1 MWMDNWILNRPA
13 DLWPAITNAAGER
26 CPVLFRYFET
36 RSPCVV
42 LARSNNPDTEVHLDA
57 CAADGVPVLR
67 RRGGGGTVVLGPGCV
82 VLTLAFFADSLFR
95 NETYFQSIN
104 QMWADSLKEVCG
116 LEVSQRGISDLAIDD
131 RKVAGTSLF
140 RRKHLVVYQ
149 GSLLVDPDWAGIER
163 YLRHPSREPDYR
175 RGRTH
180 RTFLT
185 CLHEHGERRSADQIA
200 QCLQSATQTLIE
212 PALRAHAVGAWP
224 ERT

>member
-1 MWMDNWILNRPA
+1 MWMDNWILNLPA
-13 DLWPAITNAAGER
+13 DLWPTITNAAGQH

-36 RSPCVV
+36 RTPCVV
-42 LARSNNPDTEVHLDA
+42 LARSNNPETELHLDA
-57 CAADGVPVLR
+57 CATDGVPVLR

-82 VLTLAFFADSLFR
+82 VLTLAFFAQSLFR
-95 NETYFQSIN
+95 NETYFQCVN
-104 QMWADSLKEVCG
+104 QMWIDGLKDVCG
-116 LEVSQRGISDLAIDD
+116 LDVSQKGISDLAIGD

-175 RGRTH
+175 RGRSH

-185 CLHEHGERRSADQIA
+185 SLHECGERRSADQIA
-200 QCLQSATQTLIE
+200 QCLQRTTADRIE
-212 PALRAHAVGAWP
+212 ASLGLHAVVGWP
-224 ERT
+224 ERN